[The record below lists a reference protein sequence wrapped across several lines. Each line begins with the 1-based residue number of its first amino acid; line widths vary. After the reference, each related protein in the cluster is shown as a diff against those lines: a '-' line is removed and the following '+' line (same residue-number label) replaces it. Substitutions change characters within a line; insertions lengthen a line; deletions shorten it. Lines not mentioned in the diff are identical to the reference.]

1 MSTKTSQTKD
11 SPINSTKSS
20 HAAVSFDPGNQSES
34 TLRQSNRLRGI
45 PAYAESSDKG
55 PPLVAV
61 TDSDKPLDDC
71 RSADA
76 QSLPTNSNISSE
88 VVLNKPDGDASSEY
102 NETNLENSDDDDS
115 IPKEKNDIGNRSFK
129 NPTSAKSKKRKAATS
144 GKNEIA
150 DSTLAPPSKKK
161 QKINNPTPKV
171 QRKAAPSGKTKVA
184 DSTLAPPPKKKQ
196 KINNPT
202 PKVQR
207 KATIS
212 RPKTAKERHLAAS
225 AEDTRPLP
233 WGEPDVWAEV

>member
-1 MSTKTSQTKD
+1 MPTKTSQTKD

-20 HAAVSFDPGNQSES
+20 HTAVSLDPGNQSES
-34 TLRQSNRLRGI
+34 TLRQSKRLQGI

-55 PPLVAV
+55 SPLVGV

-76 QSLPTNSNISSE
+76 QSLPTNSNTLSD
-88 VVLNKPDGDASSEY
+88 VVLDKPDVDASSEY
-102 NETNLENSDDDDS
+102 NKTYLENSDDDDF
-115 IPKEKNDIGNRSFK
+115 NDIVNRSFK
-129 NPTSAKSKKRKAATS
+129 NPTSAKSKKRKAAIS
-144 GKNEIA
+144 GKN
-150 DSTLAPPSKKK
+150 
-161 QKINNPTPKV
+161 
-171 QRKAAPSGKTKVA
+171 KVA